1 MLWVFD
7 VYVVGRVTE
16 TIHLVTPKVPLA
28 DAAEIARF
36 GWKYKRAA
44 CKYMELRRE
53 LDADS
58 ERQSMKDRGGTNC
71 ARCGIFFMPASDK
84 PWTHVGYCSKGCFGS
99 ANIAGEVS
107 PSTESL
113 PQSPEVKS
121 SKTIAVVCKK
131 GHGFEVAAMYA
142 GTFRPC
148 PVCKERTAVS

>member
-107 PSTESL
+107 PSTDI
-113 PQSPEVKS
+113 S
-121 SKTIAVVCKK
+121 SS
-131 GHGFEVAAMYA
+131 VA
-142 GTFRPC
+142 G
-148 PVCKERTAVS
+148 S